1 MTDNTA
7 AFESAISSLGAE
19 GGIVWVPAGNYLFNG
34 TFTVPNFVTLQGTYD
49 SPPAHNVGQHGLA
62 PYDGSVLMPTAGRGG
77 DENGTSFIKIGSN
90 AGVRGFSFWYPDSA
104 VDAAPASYPYTLDIV
119 GEDSIVENVELLN
132 SYNGIR
138 AVQCPR
144 HYIARV
150 TGQPVHRGIFIDE
163 IYDIGRVVSLQGMRT
178 ALRSL
183 LSIEW
188 RSVKCPSR

>member
-138 AVQCPR
+138 VHAPR
-144 HYIARV
+144 FYLARI
-150 TGQPVHRGIFIDE
+150 TGQPTCTGIQVDKAT
-163 IYDIGRVVSLQGMRT
+163 DIGRIDNVHFNPWVRT
-178 ALRSL
+178 ATSH
-183 LSIEW
+183 
-188 RSVKCPSR
+188 